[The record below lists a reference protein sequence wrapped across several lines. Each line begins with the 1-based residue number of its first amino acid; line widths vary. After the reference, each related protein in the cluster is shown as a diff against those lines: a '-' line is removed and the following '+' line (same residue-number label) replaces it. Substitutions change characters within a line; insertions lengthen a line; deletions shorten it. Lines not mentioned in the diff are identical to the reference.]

1 MLYLPFKAINRCF
14 SIKVRFRFN
23 SDLFDLRCLKS
34 KTKMFTKYMQEAKN
48 ADDIAIFTNDGTAL
62 QCLLS
67 AYSNLSL
74 KMGLRIKIKK
84 TETMSVVNSWIS
96 SLMGTN

>member
-1 MLYLPFKAINRCF
+1 
-14 SIKVRFRFN
+14 
-23 SDLFDLRCLKS
+23 
-34 KTKMFTKYMQEAKN
+34 MQEAKN